1 MFILA
6 VVLFWPA
13 SIGGKVLSAGDI
25 PLFSAPFPSQGAAI
39 GPKNGLQFDAANVF
53 EPDGLLVRGALRD
66 ARLPV
71 WASQLSNGRPLLAAQ
86 QSAPLF
92 PLTWI
97 GVVFP
102 FFSALVWIAV
112 LKIAI
117 AGFGTFLL
125 ARALG
130 LRRAPA
136 FVGAIAFGFGT
147 YLVVW
152 LMHPH
157 SNAYVLLPWLFLMAE
172 RLCRGGRVR
181 DAAALGGLLG
191 LSYLGGQPESGLIV
205 SLATASWTVYQ
216 LWVADILRRDLARR
230 IALAAAAVLLGVAI
244 AAVMLAPLVEALHQ
258 SYNTSR
264 AAPPLSLKTALSLF
278 FPDFWGRPD
287 QPGPVFG
294 PSNYTE
300 RTVYLGVLPTLLAAA
315 GLFARRP
322 RGPQLFFAAL
332 VLAAFAV
339 ALHNPVATVARHV
352 PVLDQVNLT
361 RLVILAS
368 FGIAM
373 LAAFGC
379 ERFLNGTTDE
389 RRRMLLA
396 AALTALLPVL
406 ATVALHPDWLAD
418 SKQAVNQLLGRISSP
433 RRM

>member
-53 EPDGLLVRGALRD
+53 EPDGLLVRAALRD
-66 ARLPV
+66 GRLPV

-102 FFSALVWIAV
+102 FFSALVWIAI

-117 AGFGTFLL
+117 AGFGTFVL

-130 LRRAPA
+130 LRRASA
-136 FVGAIAFGFGT
+136 FVGAITFGFGT

-157 SNAYVLLPWLFLMAE
+157 SNAYVLLPWLFLTAE

-216 LWVADILRRDLARR
+216 LWVADVLRRDLARR
-230 IALAAAAVLLGVAI
+230 IALAAAAVVLGVAI
-244 AAVMLAPLVEALHQ
+244 AAVMLAPPARGP
-258 SYNTSR
+258 TSVLQR
-264 AAPPLSLKTALSLF
+264 LASRTTALAQDS
-278 FPDFWGRPD
+278 PE
-287 QPGPVFG
+287 
-294 PSNYTE
+294 S
-300 RTVYLGVLPTLLAAA
+300 VLPTSGVGRINLGRFSDRRTTPNAPSTL
-315 GLFARRP
+315 GYCPRFLRRP
-322 RGPQLFFAAL
+322 A
-332 VLAAFAV
+332 
-339 ALHNPVATVARHV
+339 
-352 PVLDQVNLT
+352 
-361 RLVILAS
+361 
-368 FGIAM
+368 
-373 LAAFGC
+373 C
-379 ERFLNGTTDE
+379 
-389 RRRMLLA
+389 
-396 AALTALLPVL
+396 
-406 ATVALHPDWLAD
+406 
-418 SKQAVNQLLGRISSP
+418 LLGARAGRSSSSP
-433 RRM
+433 LWFSPPSPSRSTTR